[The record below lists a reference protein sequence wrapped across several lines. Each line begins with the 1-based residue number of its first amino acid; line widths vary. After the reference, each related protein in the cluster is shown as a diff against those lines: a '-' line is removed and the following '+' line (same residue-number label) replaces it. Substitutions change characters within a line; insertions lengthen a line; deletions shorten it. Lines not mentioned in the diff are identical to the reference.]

1 MNEERKKLLL
11 DATAGIREE
20 YIEEAATAK
29 PVKTPWLRV
38 AAIAAV
44 LAIVIGGLL
53 FYKPAEN
60 VGEPVIPIFGLR
72 AYAANGEPIYI
83 ENIGDRVSAKNLTS
97 DLFPGRQ
104 VYMLDVYLEGYNLPN
119 TAPLDDKLTINH
131 KGTRYLKPGE
141 SDEWLSVQWLTMDRD
156 GVIGYRLVGWC
167 DGMDQIALCIRGEDG
182 RILYEKEI
190 RIHSAEEGYEIDV
203 RISYSYRDN
212 RTTDELIELVMH
224 QDYST
229 QVMFSSDLQQR
240 GLRSHTGFQEL
251 VKRPDAPS
259 KLLALF
265 IRSQHE
271 KGIFALDKIFIG
283 MSGDNDWLLNIL
295 LTWDEVWE
303 GLTPRE
309 QALALGH
316 GCSRLMFDYESK
328 RFGNDLGVLLQISA
342 PDTADADSILEVSYN
357 GITTTKEDDH
367 IRMFPTIG
375 TDENGSEIYG
385 WAVCVCFK
393 DKTEVTFTVR
403 DGAGNI
409 LQQEIYLVSRIEYQG
424 GAHYEI
430 EKLTP

>member
-44 LAIVIGGLL
+44 LALVIGGLL
-53 FYKPAEN
+53 LYKPAQHS
-60 VGEPVIPIFGLR
+60 GEPVIPIFGLR

-97 DLFPGRQ
+97 DLFPGKQ
-104 VYMLDVYLEGYNLPN
+104 VYVLDVYLDGYNLPN
-119 TAPLDDKLTINH
+119 TAPLDDKLVIYH
-131 KGTRYLKPGE
+131 KENRFLEPGE
-141 SDEWLSVQWLTMDRD
+141 SDEWLAVQWLTMEKD
-156 GVIGYRLVGWC
+156 GVLGYRLIGWC
-167 DGMDQIALCIRGEDG
+167 DNQDQIALRIYGEDHK
-182 RILYEKEI
+182 ILYEKEI
-190 RIHSAEEGYEIDV
+190 RIGYAEDGYEMDV
-203 RISYSYRDN
+203 RISYSYKDN
-212 RTTDELIELVMH
+212 RTTDELIDLVMH
-224 QDYST
+224 QDYSRHT
-229 QVMFSSDLQQR
+229 IFSSDLSQR
-240 GLRSHTGFQEL
+240 FLLSHTGFREL
-251 VKRPDAPS
+251 IERPDAPS

-271 KGIFALDKIFIG
+271 KGIFSLDKIFVG
-283 MSGDNDWLLNIL
+283 MSADNDWLLNIL

-316 GCSRLMFDYESK
+316 GCSRLMLDYDSK
-328 RFGNDLGVLLQISA
+328 RFGNDVGVLLQISA
-342 PDTADADSILEVSYN
+342 PDTADADSILEVSYH
-357 GITTTKEDDH
+357 GISTTREDDH
-367 IRMFPTIG
+367 VRIFPTIG

-385 WAVCVCFK
+385 WAVCVCFRE
-393 DKTEVTFTVR
+393 KTEVTFTVR
-403 DGAGNI
+403 DGNGNA
-409 LQQEIYLVSRIEYQG
+409 LQQEKYLVSRIQDAG
-424 GAHYEI
+424 GWHYEI